1 MTMPSDDAA
10 PAERRPLASRSTA
23 WARAASSF
31 LVRRGA
37 SPNGVSVAGLVFG
50 CCAGAAFVA
59 TQRAPGAE
67 RWLFLA
73 AAAAIQLRLLCNLL
87 DGMVAIEGGRRSP
100 VGELYNEAPD
110 RISDAVTLVGA
121 GYAAGATP
129 FLGWAAACV
138 AVWVAYVRA
147 LARTAGAPND
157 FCGPMAKPHRM
168 ALMTAAA
175 AYVAVAPEAWQP
187 AFSPI
192 DGALAVVVV
201 LGLLTSARRLAR
213 AGRFLRGRSA

>member
-10 PAERRPLASRSTA
+10 PVERRPLASRSTA

-37 SPNGVSVAGLVFG
+37 SPNGISVAGLAFG
-50 CCAGAAFVA
+50 CCAGAAFAA
-59 TQRAPGAE
+59 TRRLPDAE
-67 RWLFLA
+67 RWLLLA

-87 DGMVAIEGGRRSP
+87 DGMVAVECGRRSP

-110 RISDAVTLVGA
+110 RLSDAATLIGA
-121 GYAAGATP
+121 GYAAGAEP
-129 FLGWAAACV
+129 VWGWAAACV

-147 LARTAGAPND
+147 LGKTAGAPND

-168 ALMTAAA
+168 ALMTAVAA
-175 AYVAVAPEAWQP
+175 WLAVTP
-187 AFSPI
+187 AEWRPPFSLI
-192 DGALAVVVV
+192 DAALAVIVV
-201 LGLLTSARRLAR
+201 LGLVTSLRRLSR
-213 AGRFLRGRSA
+213 AARFLRRRAA